1 MKRYTN
7 EQLELYTEI
16 LKADR
21 NTTSEI
27 EKRLKNGTFT
37 IYEDFEENFK
47 NYMEEWYCDEDE
59 IENFQR
65 MIDDKVALEDWSI
78 TEYNGKTY
86 YIAYE
91 N

>member
-1 MKRYTN
+1 MKRYTD

-21 NTTSEI
+21 NTNSEI

-47 NYMEEWYCDEDE
+47 SYMEEWYCDEDE
-59 IENFQR
+59 VENYKS
-65 MIDDKVALEDWSI
+65 MIDNKVALEDWSI
-78 TEYNGKTY
+78 VKYNGKTY